1 MLLLC
6 PLPSLPNFLIRVPL
20 DFYDVSPLLLFVL
33 AIFDDVLHLLTAIF
47 FFSFLALLLSLS
59 FVQHFFFVVPQRLY
73 FAILVLLTL
82 LPSTPL
88 ISLSAAFPSLL
99 FPARLFCRALLFH
112 FTLGVC
118 NRRGFCTS
126 SARFG
131 MCGCEYS
138 IFSVL

>member
-1 MLLLC
+1 MPQLSVLC
-6 PLPSLPNFLIRVPL
+6 LTRS
-20 DFYDVSPLLLFVL
+20 FYDVSPIPLLFL
-33 AIFDDVLHLLTAIF
+33 FAIFDDVLHLLATIF
-47 FFSFLALLLSLS
+47 IFSYLLLLPSLTV
-59 FVQHFFFVVPQRLY
+59 VQILFLLVPQRLSST
-73 FAILVLLTL
+73 ILFLLTF

-88 ISLSAAFPSLL
+88 LSLSTAFPSLL